1 MNATPENSVLG
12 SALEMLLKELGCYVN
27 DDGNIAIIT
36 FRSRR
41 IKLEKRGDYWHDL
54 EKNLWFYSRAQIA
67 NYISRP
73 TLGSL

>member
-41 IKLEKRGDYWHDL
+41 IKLENG
-54 EKNLWFYSRAQIA
+54 AI
-67 NYISRP
+67 I
-73 TLGSL
+73 GMI